1 MTIPRGQFREAT
13 VLAVADEIKN
23 FCEHKYLE
31 PSERAAP
38 DISDIYEAQWR
49 DEDLVMIARN
59 VLTRLEEV
67 VLVGAYN
74 GRL

>member
-1 MTIPRGQFREAT
+1 MTTPRGQFREAI
-13 VLAVADEIKN
+13 VLAVADEIKS
-23 FCEHKYLE
+23 FCDHKYLE

-38 DISDIYEAQWR
+38 DISDIYEAHWR